1 MSELFDCGVP
11 NITQHLKQLYDSEE
25 LNEEATIKDFLIVQN
40 EGNRQVKKTKF
51 YRLDAVIAAGYRVNS
66 DRAVQFRQRAITILS
81 EYAIKGYVLDDER
94 MKNGAFLG
102 EDYYAH
108 LLEEIREIRVSER
121 RFYQKITDMCN
132 IG

>member
-40 EGNRQVKKTKF
+40 EGNRQVKRKTKF

-66 DRAVQFRQRAITILS
+66 DRAVQFRQWVITIFYL
-81 EYAIKGYVLDDER
+81 KLDP
-94 MKNGAFLG
+94 
-102 EDYYAH
+102 
-108 LLEEIREIRVSER
+108 
-121 RFYQKITDMCN
+121 
-132 IG
+132 